1 MSMKKLIALILCLML
16 CGTAAMAEVYVADL
30 YGGEE
35 DPSSAMLIDDNGTP
49 LTPFG
54 AYAMIGTMVPRG
66 TPESERVYCAE
77 PMQIQVPADQI
88 DAENFYS
95 YFRLALMG
103 PDGSLLTGYDYCD
116 LEYACPDRIVFT
128 MPTQMRGVM
137 DFKGN
142 IILEAGYAAIIP
154 DGQGGWLA
162 LAMDAPLEDYDA
174 HYPLVHID
182 AEGSVTDTGLH
193 APMYAISE
201 YSEGLCAVTAAD
213 EYNGGTVYLDPDGQ
227 LAFDGVFDYGESFVG
242 GFARVSM
249 GETSGL
255 IGKDG
260 RFFVSPD
267 YDYITL
273 DDTSRGPVY
282 IAQKKT
288 GFVVFDAKTGD
299 QLLEMDFDDVEY
311 VSAWMETPSLIK
323 VTTDDED
330 HLYTLDGRLVRT
342 MGEDESIS
350 VSFNSNDGTVDRL
363 IETLGAWPD
372 EHARLIDP
380 EGNAIGPEYRNI
392 NGGIWRDGH
401 GRFITQTY
409 RIIRAETE
417 DDDDSVDWRS
427 LRNGVCDENGI
438 EILPCVYD
446 NLIVLDMERFWVTQ
460 GSRTGMIDRD
470 GRWLYTVNAYESL
483 MD

>member
-54 AYAMIGTMVPRG
+54 AYAMIGTMVPQG

-162 LAMDAPLEDYDA
+162 LAMDARCYHGANGRTRLNPLHYGASDA
-174 HYPLVHID
+174 CAIAVLFALLGLV
-182 AEGSVTDTGLH
+182 
-193 APMYAISE
+193 
-201 YSEGLCAVTAAD
+201 
-213 EYNGGTVYLDPDGQ
+213 
-227 LAFDGVFDYGESFVG
+227 
-242 GFARVSM
+242 
-249 GETSGL
+249 
-255 IGKDG
+255 IGAN
-260 RFFVSPD
+260 V
-267 YDYITL
+267 
-273 DDTSRGPVY
+273 
-282 IAQKKT
+282 
-288 GFVVFDAKTGD
+288 
-299 QLLEMDFDDVEY
+299 LL
-311 VSAWMETPSLIK
+311 
-323 VTTDDED
+323 
-330 HLYTLDGRLVRT
+330 
-342 MGEDESIS
+342 
-350 VSFNSNDGTVDRL
+350 
-363 IETLGAWPD
+363 
-372 EHARLIDP
+372 
-380 EGNAIGPEYRNI
+380 
-392 NGGIWRDGH
+392 
-401 GRFITQTY
+401 
-409 RIIRAETE
+409 
-417 DDDDSVDWRS
+417 
-427 LRNGVCDENGI
+427 
-438 EILPCVYD
+438 
-446 NLIVLDMERFWVTQ
+446 
-460 GSRTGMIDRD
+460 
-470 GRWLYTVNAYESL
+470 
-483 MD
+483 